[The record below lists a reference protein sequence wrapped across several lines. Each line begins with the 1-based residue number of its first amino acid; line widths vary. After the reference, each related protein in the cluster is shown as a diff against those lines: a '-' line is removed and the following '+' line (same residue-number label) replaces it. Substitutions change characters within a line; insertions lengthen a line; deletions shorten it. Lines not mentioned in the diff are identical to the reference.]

1 MATALAAKRSQPIN
15 TRPKPRTQWLPP
27 FCTLPTL
34 FAVMIVAELVV
45 LVVVLAP
52 GVERALI
59 VERLAIGSVYA
70 QWLALLIVVV
80 LCSLRDVL
88 DRMRPWLGSLLA
100 WLAIIATATLAAQ
113 AIRWID
119 LNLELGLTGPRNAG
133 HPFVFA
139 TALLCALIGAAL
151 LRYLI
156 VIERWRSRVE
166 AASKAQVDALQ
177 ARIRPHFL
185 FNSMNTII
193 SLIRTRP
200 SEAERA
206 VEDLSDLFR
215 AALGSD
221 QGMATLG
228 DELDLVE
235 QYLRIEQLRLGSRLS
250 VQRELDDAPRALPM
264 PRLLLQPLVEN
275 AVVHGIAKLP
285 NGGVISLACRHEQ
298 RRVTLTVC
306 NPCPT
311 ESSSSGSARGNDSGH
326 NGHAIGNI
334 RERIGYHYG
343 DRASVETTPAAGAFV
358 VTLTLPEPATSEH

>member
-1 MATALAAKRSQPIN
+1 MIATKP
-15 TRPKPRTQWLPP
+15 PRTHWLPP

-34 FAVMIVAELVV
+34 FAVMVVAELVV

-52 GVERALI
+52 GSERSDAL
-59 VERLAIGSVYA
+59 ERLAIGSVYA
-70 QWLALLIVVV
+70 QWLALLVVV
-80 LCSLRDVL
+80 ALCSLRDQL
-88 DRMRPWLGSLLA
+88 DSLQPSVGSLLA
-100 WLAIIATATLAAQ
+100 WLAIIVTSTLAAT
-113 AIRWID
+113 AIRWVD
-119 LNLELGLTGPRNAG
+119 LNLGLGLTGQRQNS
-133 HPFVFA
+133 HSFVWS

-156 VIERWRSRVE
+156 IIERWRSRVE
-166 AASKAQVDALQ
+166 AASKAQVEALQ

-221 QGMATLG
+221 QRMATLG
-228 DELDLVE
+228 DELDLIE
-235 QYLRIEQLRLGSRLS
+235 QYLRIEQWRLGSRLS
-250 VQRELDDAPRALPM
+250 VQRELTDAPRAMPM

-275 AVVHGIAKLP
+275 AVVHGIARLP
-285 NGGVISLACRHEQ
+285 LGGVISLTCRHEH
-298 RRVTLTVC
+298 RCVILTVG
-306 NPCPT
+306 NPCPST
-311 ESSSSGSARGNDSGH
+311 PHAVDDDGSAGLGH
-326 NGHAIGNI
+326 NGHAVANI

-343 DRASVETTPAAGAFV
+343 NGASMETTQSIDSFV
-358 VTLTLPEPATSEH
+358 VTLTLPEPAADEFT

>member
-1 MATALAAKRSQPIN
+1 
-15 TRPKPRTQWLPP
+15 
-27 FCTLPTL
+27 
-34 FAVMIVAELVV
+34 MIVAELVV
-45 LVVVLAP
+45 LIVVLAP
-52 GVERALI
+52 GVERSLI
-59 VERLAIGSVYA
+59 LGRLAIGSVYA

-80 LCSLRDVL
+80 LCSLRNKL
-88 DRMRPWLGSLLA
+88 DRMQPWLGSLLA
-100 WLAIIATATLAAQ
+100 WLVIIVTATLAAQ
-113 AIRWID
+113 AVRWID
-119 LNLELGLTGPRNAG
+119 LNLALGLTGPREAA

-166 AASKAQVDALQ
+166 AASKAQVEALQ

-200 SEAERA
+200 DEAERA

-215 AALGSD
+215 AALGND
-221 QGMATLG
+221 QAMATLG

-250 VQRELDDAPRALPM
+250 VQRDLDNAPRALPM

-285 NGGVISLACRHEQ
+285 GGGVISLACRYEHNL
-298 RRVTLTVC
+298 VTLTVC
-306 NPCPT
+306 NPCPPVD
-311 ESSSSGSARGNDSGH
+311 ARADDAGH
-326 NGHAIGNI
+326 NGHAVGNI

-343 DRASVETTPAAGAFV
+343 NQASVETTSTGGAYV
-358 VTLTLPEPATSEH
+358 VTLSLPEPYSSQS

>member
-1 MATALAAKRSQPIN
+1 
-15 TRPKPRTQWLPP
+15 
-27 FCTLPTL
+27 
-34 FAVMIVAELVV
+34 MIVAELVV

-59 VERLAIGSVYA
+59 FERLAIGSVYA

-80 LCSLRDVL
+80 LCSLRDLL
-88 DRMRPWLGSLLA
+88 DRMRPWIGSVLA
-100 WLAIIATATLAAQ
+100 WFAIIVTATLAAQ

-119 LNLELGLTGPRNAG
+119 LNLALGLTGPLDAG

-156 VIERWRSRVE
+156 IIERWRSRVE

-250 VQRELDDAPRALPM
+250 VQRELDDAPRNLPM

-275 AVVHGIAKLP
+275 AVVHGVAKLP
-285 NGGVISLACRHEQ
+285 KGGVISLACRHEQ
-298 RRVTLTVC
+298 RRVTLTIC

-311 ESSSSGSARGNDSGH
+311 EPAPNKTALPDDAGH

-343 DRASVETTPAAGAFV
+343 DRASVETTAAAGAYV
-358 VTLTLPEPATSEH
+358 VTLTLPEPSSKES

>member
-1 MATALAAKRSQPIN
+1 MIASKP
-15 TRPKPRTQWLPP
+15 PRTHWLPP

-52 GVERALI
+52 GSERVDAL
-59 VERLAIGSVYA
+59 ERLAIGSVFA
-70 QWLALLIVVV
+70 QWLALLVVV
-80 LCSLRDVL
+80 ALCSLRDRL
-88 DRMRPWLGSLLA
+88 DRMQPWIGSLLA
-100 WLAIIATATLAAQ
+100 WLAIIVTSALAAS

-119 LNLELGLTGPRNAG
+119 LNLAFGLTGSREAG
-133 HPFVFA
+133 LSFIWS
-139 TALLCALIGAAL
+139 TALICALIGAAL

-156 VIERWRSRVE
+156 IIERWRSRVE
-166 AASKAQVDALQ
+166 AASKAQVEALQ

-221 QGMATLG
+221 QRMATLG
-228 DELDLVE
+228 DELDLVD
-235 QYLRIEQLRLGSRLS
+235 QYLRIELLRLGTRLS
-250 VQRELDDAPRALPM
+250 VQRELDDAPRAMPM

-275 AVVHGIAKLP
+275 AVIHGIARLP
-285 NGGVISLACRHEQ
+285 QGGVISLACRNEGH
-298 RRVTLTVC
+298 RVTLTVS
-306 NPCPT
+306 NPCPIGPRT
-311 ESSSSGSARGNDSGH
+311 IDGMGRAGAGH
-326 NGHAIGNI
+326 NGHAVANI

-343 DRASVETTPAAGAFV
+343 DGASLETRQAGGVFL
-358 VTLTLPEPATSEH
+358 VTLTLPEPPADES